1 MQCTT
6 VCVELQ
12 QLSQLLTTNMNTRN
26 YIFQIQN
33 AIYNTIHSGNFGV
46 EIILNR
52 GISVPYQ
59 HIIIVGTKKMTQENL
74 QTSCTTE
81 IQLNTKDVSLL
92 NTVQMLTNI
101 EEILTSQNIREN
113 LNFYSLQFCEILSCE
128 VTTSEDGHFCGK
140 IFLRTLMD

>member
-1 MQCTT
+1 
-6 VCVELQ
+6 
-12 QLSQLLTTNMNTRN
+12 MNTRN

-33 AIYNTIHSGNFGV
+33 AIYKTIYNAKLGV
-46 EIILNR
+46 EIIVNR
-52 GISVPYQ
+52 GISVPHP
-59 HIIIVGTKKMTQENL
+59 HIIIVGTKKITQENL

-92 NTVQMLTNI
+92 NTVQTLTNI
-101 EEILTSQNIREN
+101 EQVLTSHKVREN

-128 VTTSEDGHFCGK
+128 ITTNEEGSFCGK